1 MCVWKN
7 IIVTSCLLI
16 TGVVVQ
22 AEESSANSENKH
34 QKHMVDMADGLNSQ
48 QFMNAKDPDALWS
61 STMFVPWK
69 RTGAINAYQDNKPS
83 ETKGGVNAY
92 QDTDKVPADNTPSK
106 EENLAMPAASSSSGE
121 ITGMVDGKKIESDQL
136 VNIRVMYG
144 LDPEHTKAKFTPA
157 SSQNELFRQMSKYC
171 SFGFQK
177 VGEWS
182 EVVEGSDYYLYYQFQ
197 CIEKREP

>member
-1 MCVWKN
+1 MRAWKN
-7 IIVTSCLLI
+7 IIIASCLLAASA
-16 TGVVVQ
+16 VVQ
-22 AEESSANSENKH
+22 ADEAENKN
-34 QKHMVDMADGLNSQ
+34 KRHMVDMADGLNSQ

-61 STMFVPWK
+61 STMYVPWK
-69 RTGAINAYQDNKPS
+69 RTGAINAYQDSKPS
-83 ETKGGVNAY
+83 ESKGGVNAY
-92 QDTDKVPADNTPSK
+92 QDADKVSTK
-106 EENLAMPAASSSSGE
+106 EENLAMPAASKSGE

-144 LDPEHTKAKFTPA
+144 LDPENTKAKFTPA

-197 CIEKREP
+197 CIEKH

>member
-7 IIVTSCLLI
+7 IAVSFCVLLASG
-16 TGVVVQ
+16 TVAL
-22 AEESSANSENKH
+22 AEESSSNAENKN

-61 STMFVPWK
+61 STMYVPWK
-69 RTGAINAYQDNKPS
+69 RTGAINAYQDADKS
-83 ETKGGVNAY
+83 SSKSKGGVNAY
-92 QDTDKVPADNTPSK
+92 QEVSK
-106 EENLAMPAASSSSGE
+106 EENLAMPAAAPDTGE

-144 LDPEHTKAKFTPA
+144 LDPEHTKATFTPA

-182 EVVEGSDYYLYYQFQ
+182 ELVEGSDYYLYYQFQ
-197 CIEKREP
+197 CIEKH

>member
-7 IIVTSCLLI
+7 SVLKNIAVLFCVLLI
-16 TGVVVQ
+16 PGMAVHADEAATKPSGKKQ
-22 AEESSANSENKH
+22 R
-34 QKHMVDMADGLNSQ
+34 HMVDMADGLNSQ
-48 QFMNAKDPDALWS
+48 EFMDSKNPDALWS

-69 RTGAINAYQDNKPS
+69 RTGAINAYKEGDKS
-83 ETKGGVNAY
+83 AATGISGGI
-92 QDTDKVPADNTPSK
+92 K
-106 EENLAMPAASSSSGE
+106 EENLAMPGKSTGE

-136 VNIRVMYG
+136 GNIRVMYG
-144 LDPEHTKAKFTPA
+144 LDPEHTRASFTPA

-182 EVVEGSDYYLYYQFQ
+182 ELVEGSDYYLYYQFQ
-197 CIEKREP
+197 CIEKL

>member
-1 MCVWKN
+1 MRAWKN
-7 IIVTSCLLI
+7 IIISSCLLAASA
-16 TGVVVQ
+16 VVQ
-22 AEESSANSENKH
+22 ADEAENKN
-34 QKHMVDMADGLNSQ
+34 QRHMVDMADGLNSQ

-61 STMFVPWK
+61 STMYVPWK
-69 RTGAINAYQDNKPS
+69 RTGAINAYQDSKPS
-83 ETKGGVNAY
+83 ESKGGVNAY
-92 QDTDKVPADNTPSK
+92 QDADKVPAK
-106 EENLAMPAASSSSGE
+106 EENLAMPAASKSGE

-144 LDPEHTKAKFTPA
+144 LDPENTKAKFTPA

-197 CIEKREP
+197 CIEKH